1 LSRSGVPSKGDAR
14 TRRRARGRGRER
26 EETLGKREGKRRN
39 SRRREEKRESD
50 EVEDEGRP
58 SFFRLGVAR
67 VHLIYRTLRNAEGT
81 TPKLNHYP
89 SEAPALRPHVASRDA
104 PALRP
109 YELRRVPTTLRRFP
123 MMLRR
128 FSTMLRR
135 IFMMLRR
142 TEGLDRFRG
151 LPSYARF
158 GQSDRTQKRHGT
170 SVPIYSG
177 RQSLSFPRFCQLR
190 ILLRFSP
197 NTTLVPS
204 DSDFSLVPSCSHN
217 PPLFSPLRTAPCAPS
232 STPARTPDQRRL
244 YFR

>member
-1 LSRSGVPSKGDAR
+1 MTLLHMDLFSHTPYLLIVLFIFCSHVSSDDYSLSFSPDS
-14 TRRRARGRGRER
+14 
-26 EETLGKREGKRRN
+26 
-39 SRRREEKRESD
+39 SS
-50 EVEDEGRP
+50 
-58 SFFRLGVAR
+58 
-67 VHLIYRTLRNAEGT
+67 VHTPPFVCSHLWLIHGLCA
-81 TPKLNHYP
+81 L
-89 SEAPALRPHVASRDA
+89 PALN
-104 PALRP
+104 
-109 YELRRVPTTLRRFP
+109 
-123 MMLRR
+123 
-128 FSTMLRR
+128 
-135 IFMMLRR
+135 
-142 TEGLDRFRG
+142 
-151 LPSYARF
+151 
-158 GQSDRTQKRHGT
+158 